1 MYFNGN
7 DLCLVFCSITVN
19 NLRTSK
25 TPPKRFPGTCLSLYM
40 QLKNTLPAKSDILGI
55 GITAAGRVAV
65 TGATLQHPAV
75 FGLLARWLEDN
86 MPLAQPFPFTTIAMT
101 YRCFRPFDIF
111 T

>member
-1 MYFNGN
+1 
-7 DLCLVFCSITVN
+7 
-19 NLRTSK
+19 
-25 TPPKRFPGTCLSLYM
+25 M
-40 QLKNTLPAKSDILGI
+40 QLKNSLQAESDILGI

-65 TGATLQHPAV
+65 TSTTLQHPAV

-101 YRCFRPFDIF
+101 YECFRPFNIF